1 MRFRLELR
9 LRPAEGALLRVLGT
23 AERRGFAPVAIE
35 GVTEAGDGHWRLAM
49 TVASSR
55 APELLA
61 RQLEKLYDCLS
72 VQVVSTESVSLE
84 KA

>member
-1 MRFRLELR
+1 MRYRLELM

-23 AERRGFAPVAIE
+23 AERRGFTPVAIE
-35 GVTEAGDGHWRLAM
+35 GVTEADDGRWRLAM

-55 APELLA
+55 SPEMLA

-72 VQVVSTESVSLE
+72 VEVQPCP
-84 KA
+84 

>member
-35 GVTEAGDGHWRLAM
+35 GVTEAGDGQWKLAM

-72 VQVVSTESVSLE
+72 VEISPCP
-84 KA
+84 